1 MRRRFWIVALLLVLS
16 ISLFAKVTITAAVW
30 SWDLEKYKKIAAEFT
45 KLYPDIEIQFVV
57 NEPDVNGFLTAQV
70 AAKKPLPDVVVQS
83 WESLA
88 YPVSQGWVYPLDELL
103 KNDADFNRVPKNLRE
118 AFMYNKK
125 TYALPERLH
134 FQGIYMSTL
143 IYSRN

>member
-45 KLYPDIEIQFVV
+45 KLYPDIEVQFVV

-103 KNDADFNRVPKNLRE
+103 KNDADFNKVPKILEKLLCTTR
-118 AFMYNKK
+118 
-125 TYALPERLH
+125 RLML
-134 FQGIYMSTL
+134 FQKDYISKESISTL